1 VNYFIG
7 KVSDRASIGQG
18 PRERRVGSAVVDARI
33 ALLHEDEDTN
43 GMKPILMTSHK
54 RTGNR
59 KPGIALG
66 ESVDMAMQEAGSLP
80 SEAVRAYLRLHYAS
94 AIIIKKVDQHLAHWG
109 LSVARYAILR
119 LLLNKQ
125 AMTLSELSRS
135 HVCVAGNMTM
145 LIGRLERDGFV
156 KRIPD
161 RQDKRVTRVVLTAKG
176 RRVTSEAVG
185 PHRAFLEQL
194 MAPLGALKVR
204 ALADSIDAL
213 AERAA
218 VLDADKFE

>member
-1 VNYFIG
+1 MPSR
-7 KVSDRASIGQG
+7 KAS
-18 PRERRVGSAVVDARI
+18 E
-33 ALLHEDEDTN
+33 
-43 GMKPILMTSHK
+43 KTS
-54 RTGNR
+54 N
-59 KPGIALG
+59 IALG
-66 ESVDMAMQEAGSLP
+66 ESVDLAMQEAGSPP

-94 AIIIKKVDQHLAHWG
+94 AIIIKKVDQHLANWG

-161 RQDKRVTRVVLTAKG
+161 PHDRRVTRVVLTAKG
-176 RRVTSEAVG
+176 RRITSEAVA

-194 MAPLGALKVR
+194 MAPLGPMKIR
-204 ALADSIDAL
+204 ALADAIDGL

-218 VLDADKFE
+218 ALDSTESE